1 MAIDLDL
8 RGCRAEPLGSY
19 LKALGILRI
28 VHEQAD
34 PTVQGFWAGGCFVL
48 RTVLSFDGLKRF
60 LLERYVPSPVISPWN
75 ESGGP
80 DAPTIT
86 KLCANAD
93 PRLDAFRE
101 TVTAARAAIATA
113 ELTGSGKSKKEM
125 KAHEISACRA
135 LFPDAALPWLD
146 AAVLTDNGKS
156 SFSPLLGSGG
166 NDGRYEVAVVHAE
179 HIAILLGHSRASKG
193 EASIHDQLQ
202 AALDGREVARARRTA
217 GSFDPGHAGS
227 ILSASLGNRDKEGF
241 VNRWDAVLSIEG
253 TLLFAGHASRRHDI
267 SGASFPFMTRSL
279 SNEGYAGASENDE
292 SRGEIWAPLWREP
305 AAAAEIESLLGE
317 GRMTWQNS
325 QSTSTANAQRAAK
338 TLGVDR
344 GLSQIGRH
352 AIIQRNGLANL
363 AVPIGRVR
371 VADRADPLVSLTSR
385 YDAWL
390 RQLGDVGSDPVGRA
404 LQTVRRALSALSRNP
419 SPGIALGFL
428 AAIGHLDIAVG
439 ASPKHHEKTRGPS
452 DGGRADDWLE
462 ALGDIE
468 PETRLA
474 AGLASLSWSDSTD
487 GRRTLRHFLV
497 PVRNDRHRLRWSDRV
512 PAAGLGTLPMA
523 TVLAAAAR
531 RAMIERNSERS
542 SGLPPFEL
550 GRPVS
555 PSDALGFFDGSL
567 DERRVRDEML
577 GFMTLDWRNAKAAP
591 TTSALPPNAD
601 PHWRTLAPFFHGRA
615 LRTWLDLRLAPEPS
629 WPDMLLTG
637 QVNEVL
643 GRVQVRARTSGL
655 VPRVPGYSALRARDP
670 ERGQRL
676 LATLLLRLPPAA
688 IGDCLTAT
696 YLRPT
701 Q

>member
-1 MAIDLDL
+1 MAADLEL

-48 RTVLSFDGLKRF
+48 RTALSFDELKQF

-80 DAPTIT
+80 DAPAIT
-86 KLCANAD
+86 KLCANTD

-101 TVTAARAAIATA
+101 TVTAARTALATA
-113 ELTGSGKSKKEM
+113 ELTGSGKGKKEM
-125 KAHEISACRA
+125 KAHEIFACRA

-146 AAVLTDNGKS
+146 AAVFTNDGKS

-179 HIAILLGHSRASKG
+179 HIAVLLGHSRASQG
-193 EASIHDQLQ
+193 EASIEDQMQ

-227 ILSASLGNRDKEGF
+227 ILSASIGNRDKEGF

-253 TLLFAGHASRRHDI
+253 TLLFAGQASRRHDI
-267 SGASFPFMTRSL
+267 SGTSFPFMTRSL
-279 SNEGYAGASENDE
+279 IHEGYAGASENDE

-305 AAAAEIESLLGE
+305 AAAAEIEALLGE

-363 AVPIGRVR
+363 AIPAGRIEVS
-371 VADRADPLVSLTSR
+371 DRAIPLVSLTSR

-390 RQLGDVGSDPVGRA
+390 RRFGDAGSDPVGGA
-404 LQTVRRALSALSRNP
+404 LQTVRRALGALSRNP
-419 SPGIALGFL
+419 SPDGALGFL

-439 ASPKHHEKTRGPS
+439 ASPKHHDRTRRPS

-474 AGLASLSWSDSTD
+474 AGLASLSWSDSAD
-487 GRRTLRHFLV
+487 RRRTLRHFLV
-497 PVRNDRHRLRWSDRV
+497 PVRNDRDRLRWSDRAPV
-512 PAAGLGTLPMA
+512 AGVGTLPM
-523 TVLAAAAR
+523 TSVLAAAAQ
-531 RAMIERNSERS
+531 RAIIERSREGS
-542 SGLPPFEL
+542 SDRPPFEL
-550 GRPVS
+550 GRPIS
-555 PSDALGFFDGSL
+555 PSDALSFFDGSL

-577 GFMTLDWRNAKAAP
+577 GFMTLDWRNAKASSPA
-591 TTSALPPNAD
+591 SALPSNAG
-601 PHWRTLAPFFHGRA
+601 PHWRTLAPFFHGRV
-615 LRTWLDLRLAPEPS
+615 LRSWPDVRLATEPS
-629 WPDMLLTG
+629 WPDMLMSG

-643 GRVQVRARTSGL
+643 GRSQVRARSSGL
-655 VPRVPGYSALRARDP
+655 VPRVPGGSALRARDP

-676 LATLLLRLPPAA
+676 LATLILRLPPAS
-688 IGDCLTAT
+688 IKECLTAT

-701 Q
+701 E